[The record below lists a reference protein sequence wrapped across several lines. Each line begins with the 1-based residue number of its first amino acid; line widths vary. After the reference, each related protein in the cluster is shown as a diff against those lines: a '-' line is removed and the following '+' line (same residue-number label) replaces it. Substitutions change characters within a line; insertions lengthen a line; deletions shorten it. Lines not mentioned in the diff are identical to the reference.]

1 MTVRKKFVSFALI
14 LSILLL
20 TINTETMSVVLSGDA
35 KALKDLSNMG
45 LLLLL
50 LNTLLLMTIQNM
62 FTIIPLI
69 LLISANV
76 ALFGFA
82 GGYIWSWLVSIIGAV
97 VSFAITRFWFQDFFA
112 KFVDEEWERKIDE
125 KGFWFVFIG
134 RVMPFIPT
142 SVVNIAA
149 AISSVRFMKF
159 FYATALGNLIYFFIL
174 SSIALGV
181 LSIPVEYAIYIVLA
195 IIAFLIFLAINRRK
209 KKQGDRHLPL

>member
-82 GGYIWSWLVSIIGAV
+82 AGYIWSWLVSIIGAV